1 MQRCPAFVFVLPEGC
16 RFGGVRLGRP
26 TAMMGG
32 MDVGLVVSV
41 GATGLV
47 LVGLLV
53 LVVVDRRSTKPASE
67 YDTPGP
73 ETSGGGGG
81 G

>member
-1 MQRCPAFVFVLPEGC
+1 
-16 RFGGVRLGRP
+16 
-26 TAMMGG
+26 